1 MLDSY
6 NAICCIT
13 YEIYRMIDSINSNID
28 FILTPENNNQFWNWQ
43 LNHYTFTWFMV
54 SSYN

>member
-13 YEIYRMIDSINSNID
+13 YEIYRMIDSINSSFD
-28 FILTPENNNQFWNWQ
+28 FILTPENNNQFWN
-43 LNHYTFTWFMV
+43 
-54 SSYN
+54 